1 MRKAIRIGVT
11 TLASLVLIPVFWAR
25 PVTHGAAVQG
35 EQAAPQTQAVSGHIS
50 AVDTNS
56 FTLTVSASG
65 SQQGRQFEQT
75 AQTTMTFATDK
86 NTTIDG
92 TLAVGSSADVT
103 YRILENG
110 TNLAVSVHV
119 TPKS

>member
-1 MRKAIRIGVT
+1 
-11 TLASLVLIPVFWAR
+11 
-25 PVTHGAAVQG
+25 VTHGAAVQG

-65 SQQGRQFEQT
+65 SQQGQQFEQT

>member
-1 MRKAIRIGVT
+1 
-11 TLASLVLIPVFWAR
+11 
-25 PVTHGAAVQG
+25 
-35 EQAAPQTQAVSGHIS
+35 
-50 AVDTNS
+50 
-56 FTLTVSASG
+56 
-65 SQQGRQFEQT
+65 
-75 AQTTMTFATDK
+75 MTFATDK